1 MIKNTWVNLP
11 AKSLND
17 SVEFFEKLGFK
28 FNKQFNATN
37 MLLNDNTMVT
47 LVEEPQFKEFAQK
60 EVADTK
66 TNAEAVLVLQVE
78 SKDAV
83 NELLNKAI
91 SLGAKETRD
100 PHEHGPMF
108 GRSFEDLDGH
118 VWEVFFMNEDE
129 IPKNDEC

>member
-11 AKSLND
+11 VKSLKD
-17 SVEFFEKLGFK
+17 SVKFFEKLGFK

-66 TNAEAVLVLQVE
+66 TTSEAVLVLQVE

-83 NELLNKAI
+83 NELVDDYEIARFHFLATRP
-91 SLGAKETRD
+91 ARRDRD
-100 PHEHGPMF
+100 PVRYPDPLQCVNVGTII
-108 GRSFEDLDGH
+108 DG
-118 VWEVFFMNEDE
+118 
-129 IPKNDEC
+129 

>member
-11 AKSLND
+11 VKSLSD
-17 SVEFFEKLGFK
+17 SVEFFEKLEFK

-47 LVEEPQFKEFAQK
+47 LVEEPQFEEFAQK

-66 TNAEAVLVLQVE
+66 TTAEAVLVLQVE

-83 NELLNKAI
+83 NELV
-91 SLGAKETRD
+91 D
-100 PHEHGPMF
+100 
-108 GRSFEDLDGH
+108 
-118 VWEVFFMNEDE
+118 
-129 IPKNDEC
+129 